1 MDVVLCSNNLLAE
14 GIVHTSWLL
23 PPWCLSLR
31 PGSLWSSLRSALCWE
46 LAELLLLLRSRLE
59 PLWLRC
65 WPLPLRLRSRLE
77 ALGLRCSRLGCT
89 RRRRVGLE
97 LTEGLPLLRG
107 ELLLLNGKVLLV
119 NLEMTAVC
127 VLLVSSR
134 PECSCSRLLLLLRCW
149 TELLL
154 LRLDRGWPE
163 LLLRSRPKLL
173 LLRSRLEPLLLRLEL
188 LLLWLELLLR
198 LELLLLGLELLLLWL
213 TQLLNGDGLACLV
226 NELGNHLALGAGNVD
241 RLLTRL
247 PKDGELSRLQ
257 LYGGC
262 RTHTLLLGDGQGGEG
277 GDEDEGVPHAGADLT
292 GTTRPAVALYA
303 PTPVIVHVGKQC
315 CLGNTAKWQIPTK
328 AGILVKSFRIA
339 LPKNATFP
347 KLWNI
352 LCSNRFH

>member
-1 MDVVLCSNNLLAE
+1 M
-14 GIVHTSWLL
+14 
-23 PPWCLSLR
+23 
-31 PGSLWSSLRSALCWE
+31 
-46 LAELLLLLRSRLE
+46 
-59 PLWLRC
+59 
-65 WPLPLRLRSRLE
+65 
-77 ALGLRCSRLGCT
+77 
-89 RRRRVGLE
+89 E

-188 LLLWLELLLR
+188 LLLWL
-198 LELLLLGLELLLLWL
+198 

-257 LYGGC
+257 LYGGG
-262 RTHTLLLGDGQGGEG
+262 RPHTLLLGDGQGGEG

-328 AGILVKSFRIA
+328 AGILVKSFGIA
-339 LPKNATFP
+339 LPKSALFP
-347 KLWNI
+347 KLRNI

>member
-14 GIVHTSWLL
+14 GIVHTSWFL

-77 ALGLRCSRLGCT
+77 ALGLRCSWLGCT

-119 NLEMTAVC
+119 NLEMTPVC
-127 VLLVSSR
+127 VLLVSSC
-134 PECSCSRLLLLLRCW
+134 PKGSCSRLLLWLRCW

-154 LRLDRGWPE
+154 LRLDRSRPE

-198 LELLLLGLELLLLWL
+198 LELLRLELLLLGL

-257 LYGGC
+257 LDGGG

-277 GDEDEGVPHAGADLT
+277 GDEDEGAPHAGADLT

-328 AGILVKSFRIA
+328 AGILVKSFGIA